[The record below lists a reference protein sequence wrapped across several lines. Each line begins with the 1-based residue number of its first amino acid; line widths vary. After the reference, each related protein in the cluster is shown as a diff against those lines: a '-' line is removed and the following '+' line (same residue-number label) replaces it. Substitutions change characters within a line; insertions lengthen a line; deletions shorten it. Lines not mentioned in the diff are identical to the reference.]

1 MDEIGQKKSNGWV
14 LPVVILLAV
23 LAIGAY
29 MIKGKGTTEQAV
41 TETEQV
47 APTTVDPNVPAELD
61 EAGNPIVTD
70 TKKLNIDRPT
80 SASADIPTSYT
91 SSDPAVVEMMKPRT
105 LGSDSA
111 PVKIIE
117 YASLTCGHC
126 GHFYNETLPAFK
138 TQFIDTGK
146 VQITYK
152 EFPLNEPAV
161 NASMILRCMPS
172 DKYHDFMGK
181 LFKEQEKWAYDPKY
195 MDMLKGFAAE
205 FGMDNAAFDACLANT
220 ELKKS
225 IIGDMKA
232 AAEKFKVQSTP
243 SFVFGNGEKVLVGN
257 QPMDIFADTI
267 AKAEK
272 GELSKVSENLTTA
285 PVKAPVPEAAPAAT
299 PETAP
304 PAAE

>member
-1 MDEIGQKKSNGWV
+1 MDELGQKKSNGWV
-14 LPVVILLAV
+14 IPVVILLAI

-29 MIKGKGTTEQAV
+29 MIKGKDQGATDTAG
-41 TETEQV
+41 TETE
-47 APTTVDPNVPAELD
+47 APATVDPNAPAALD

-70 TKKLNIDRPT
+70 TKKLDIDRPIST
-80 SASADIPTSYT
+80 TADIPSSYV

-105 LGSDSA
+105 LGSDTA
-111 PVKIIE
+111 PVKMIE

-161 NASMILRCMPS
+161 NASMILRCMPT

-181 LFKEQEKWAYDPKY
+181 LFKEQEKWAYDAKY
-195 MDMLKGFAAE
+195 MDMLKTYATE

-232 AAEKFKVQSTP
+232 ASEKFKVQSTP

-257 QPMDIFADTI
+257 QPMDIFAEVI

-272 GELSKVSENLTTA
+272 GELSSMNNNLSVA
-285 PVKAPVPEAAPAAT
+285 PVKDPIAAPAT
-299 PETAP
+299 T